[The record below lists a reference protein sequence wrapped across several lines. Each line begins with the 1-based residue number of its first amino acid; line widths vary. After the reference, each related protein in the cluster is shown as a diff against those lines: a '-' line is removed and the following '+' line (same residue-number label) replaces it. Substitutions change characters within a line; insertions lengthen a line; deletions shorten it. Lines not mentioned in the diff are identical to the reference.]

1 MSMVFLHWQI
11 SRFLQAQQAAATV
24 PSDIQALFDR
34 SDVHVTQRVMT
45 LEKIARLTEGGVD
58 NLAVRYFPCILS
70 NFFFQYLEKGVTNHK
85 TEVIARFVHT
95 DDNIDGVTKNITRL
109 VIGDHHELSDK
120 ASIATR
126 PHLIVIG
133 DTVDNLEKE
142 LGKEKFV
149 TLRIGFLNGPVE
161 KLPKFLSCFDMIVT
175 DKQAAVDVPRRII
188 NAIVEKKIAKD

>member
-1 MSMVFLHWQI
+1 M
-11 SRFLQAQQAAATV
+11 
-24 PSDIQALFDR
+24 
-34 SDVHVTQRVMT
+34 HVTQRVMT

-120 ASIATR
+120 VCISSEIDISHKSPMFSFSR
-126 PHLIVIG
+126 RLPSPHDPI
-133 DTVDNLEKE
+133 
-142 LGKEKFV
+142 
-149 TLRIGFLNGPVE
+149 
-161 KLPKFLSCFDMIVT
+161 
-175 DKQAAVDVPRRII
+175 
-188 NAIVEKKIAKD
+188 

>member
-1 MSMVFLHWQI
+1 MSM
-11 SRFLQAQQAAATV
+11 QAAATV

-58 NLAVRYFPCILS
+58 NLA
-70 NFFFQYLEKGVTNHK
+70 KGVTNHK

>member
-1 MSMVFLHWQI
+1 MV
-11 SRFLQAQQAAATV
+11 SRRSLQTPSSSPTLILTARQNVHGLSSLADQQQAAATV

-58 NLAVRYFPCILS
+58 NLA
-70 NFFFQYLEKGVTNHK
+70 KGVTNHK

-120 ASIATR
+120 
-126 PHLIVIG
+126 
-133 DTVDNLEKE
+133 
-142 LGKEKFV
+142 
-149 TLRIGFLNGPVE
+149 
-161 KLPKFLSCFDMIVT
+161 
-175 DKQAAVDVPRRII
+175 
-188 NAIVEKKIAKD
+188 